1 MKTLFRRLYLDF
13 YFISRSIGDKI
24 NVKADKVMHF
34 ISCFV
39 ITLVAGLI
47 WGAEFGIAAGV
58 LAGVAKE
65 IYDHWQ
71 PNNYFCW
78 RDIQA
83 DLLGII
89 AASLLFL

>member
-13 YFISRSIGDKI
+13 YFISRAIGNKI

-34 ISCFV
+34 ISCFI
-39 ITLVAGLI
+39 ITLVAGFI
-47 WGAEFGIAAGV
+47 WGAELGIAAGV